1 MKKSIV
7 LVVLMIALMTTAVFA
22 ESPVAITVNGAAIEF
37 TAETGAPFID
47 NGNTLVPFRVT
58 IEKIGAEVE
67 WNAETRTAIAKKGD
81 ITVEAPIGENHV
93 LSNGEKIEI
102 STAAVIQDGKT
113 YLPIRVVVEALGG
126 EVEWNGETRTV
137 EITTISAEEAAKLA
151 EEAAKLA
158 EEAAKAKEEVLAA
171 MEKSNAWK
179 NYEAK
184 AVVNMSMGEL
194 MNIDMK
200 MDMTLIQN
208 PMKMKAIVDATAS
221 AMGESEKIEMEMYA
235 EIKDSKY
242 TIYMKMPNAEGE
254 AVWNKMTTDASEME
268 ALMNEENK
276 AEMEKLSVE
285 SIKSAK
291 VLAADENTTKYEVTM
306 TFEAYNEILGTVME
320 GMQTASPE
328 QNEMMAKMFE
338 NMEDMTMVLVVDNAT
353 GEIVRYEMD
362 LSGILAS
369 MFEGIEG
376 MPAEAAELFKDI
388 KMTMAM
394 DILNVNKVKDFKI
407 PEEALKAPEL
417 EIPEVE
423 ASEEK
428 TEEVTEE
435 AETVTEETE
444 EEVTEDT
451 EEEVDSTEAQ

>member
-7 LVVLMIALMTTAVFA
+7 LVVLMLALMTTAVFA

-126 EVEWNGETRTV
+126 EVEWNNETRTV

-151 EEAAKLA
+151 EEAAK
-158 EEAAKAKEEVLAA
+158 AKEEVLTA

-184 AVVNMSMGEL
+184 AVINMSMGEL

-208 PMKMKAIVDATAS
+208 PMKMKAVVDATAS

-268 ALMNEENK
+268 ALMSEKNK
-276 AEMEKLSVE
+276 AEMEKLSAE

-291 VLAADENTTKYEVTM
+291 VLAAEENTTKYEVTM

-388 KMTMAM
+388 KMTMVM

-417 EIPEVE
+417 EIPELEVP
-423 ASEEK
+423 EEK

-451 EEEVDSTEAQ
+451 EEEVETSTEA

>member
-151 EEAAKLA
+151 EEAA
-158 EEAAKAKEEVLAA
+158 AAKAAVLAA

-200 MDMTLIQN
+200 MDMTLIQD

-242 TIYMKMPNAEGE
+242 TIYMKAPNAEGE
-254 AVWNKMTTDASEME
+254 AVWNKMTTDATEME
-268 ALMNEENK
+268 ALMSEKNK

-291 VLAADENTTKYEVTM
+291 VLAAEENTTKYEVTM

-353 GEIVRYEMD
+353 GEVSRYEMD
-362 LSGILAS
+362 LSGMLAS

-388 KMTMAM
+388 KMTMVM
-394 DILNVNKVKDFKI
+394 DILSVNKVKDFKI

-417 EIPEVE
+417 EIPELEVP
-423 ASEEK
+423 EEK
-428 TEEVTEE
+428 TETVTEE

-444 EEVTEDT
+444 EAVET
-451 EEEVDSTEAQ
+451 STDAE

>member
-151 EEAAKLA
+151 EEAA
-158 EEAAKAKEEVLAA
+158 AAKEAVLAA
-171 MEKSNAWK
+171 MEKSNAWE

-184 AVVNMSMGEL
+184 AVVNMTMGEL

-235 EIKDSKY
+235 EIKDGKY
-242 TIYMKMPNAEGE
+242 TVYMKMPNAEGE

-276 AEMEKLSVE
+276 AEMEKLSAE

-291 VLAADENTTKYEVTM
+291 VLAAEENTTKYEVTM

-353 GEIVRYEMD
+353 GEVVRYEMD
-362 LSGILAS
+362 LSGMLAS

-388 KMTMAM
+388 KMTMVM
-394 DILNVNKVKDFKI
+394 DILSVNKVKDFKI

-417 EIPEVE
+417 EIPELEVP
-423 ASEEK
+423 EEK
-428 TEEVTEE
+428 TETVTEE

-444 EEVTEDT
+444 EAVET
-451 EEEVDSTEAQ
+451 STDAE